1 MMSLVATPVTLARAS
16 APKKARRTQ
25 VVAKASVVDSAKAG
39 AVAATLALTIMA
51 QPALAMTEIGQI
63 ADKQSEAKAI
73 AAAEYADLLA
83 SKSKS
88 KATPA
93 GPTKTKNLAAGGFS
107 FPSFSAPSLGG
118 SKAPAA
124 APQAS
129 SGNVAVEVRNT
140 HSPRSQCVSR
150 FGRTRHDA
158 RRTHACVRGHTRSRR
173 VFFRL
178 TRRPRKHGQ
187 VFLPNTQST
196 FYVASTMVRQRY

>member
-73 AAAEYADLLA
+73 AAAEYAELLA

-107 FPSFSAPSLGG
+107 FPSFSANL
-118 SKAPAA
+118 
-124 APQAS
+124 
-129 SGNVAVEVRNT
+129 
-140 HSPRSQCVSR
+140 H
-150 FGRTRHDA
+150 
-158 RRTHACVRGHTRSRR
+158 
-173 VFFRL
+173 
-178 TRRPRKHGQ
+178 
-187 VFLPNTQST
+187 
-196 FYVASTMVRQRY
+196 